1 VSTGGDVLGKN
12 LREGGRWEDGG
23 FKKGDVQLLS
33 SHPIDIGFKT
43 ERGIISDP
51 PMFSGDLK
59 GFRKLDSSSLSSWR
73 WAALRSQTPS
83 KASEWIPNFLTGDTY
98 RVAASC
104 LPKPHMEVAN
114 LF

>member
-1 VSTGGDVLGKN
+1 VSTGDDVLGKN
-12 LREGGRWEDGG
+12 LREGGRWEDGD

-51 PMFSGDLK
+51 PVMPGDLK
-59 GFRKLDSSSLSSWR
+59 GFRKLDSSSLSSLR

-83 KASEWIPNFLTGDTY
+83 KASKWTSNFLTGELCGMG
-98 RVAASC
+98 C
-104 LPKPHMEVAN
+104 LMRSQTARGGR
-114 LF
+114 